1 LQSAAGSSPAPTLPE
16 AQLARIKG
24 KIMHTDKQSLHWAVD
39 KWLAPTPAMPARV
52 VRFCRTTLGRYVC
65 VEALRP
71 TGMLAIIF
79 FRHDDGSWNVFPP
92 QAKRPSMGTGRLAA

>member
-1 LQSAAGSSPAPTLPE
+1 
-16 AQLARIKG
+16 
-24 KIMHTDKQSLHWAVD
+24 MHTDKKSLHWAVD

-52 VRFCRTTLGRYVC
+52 VRFCRSALGRHVC

-92 QAKRPSMGTGRLAA
+92 QAKRPSMGVGRLAA

>member
-1 LQSAAGSSPAPTLPE
+1 MIATE
-16 AQLARIKG
+16 K
-24 KIMHTDKQSLHWAVD
+24 TLHWAVD

-52 VRFCRTTLGRYVC
+52 TRFCRTRDYRRRYVC

-71 TGMLAIIF
+71 GGLLSIFF

-92 QAKRPSMGTGRLAA
+92 AAERPAMNGWRTA

>member
-1 LQSAAGSSPAPTLPE
+1 
-16 AQLARIKG
+16 
-24 KIMHTDKQSLHWAVD
+24 MHTDEKSLRSAVD

-52 VRFCRTTLGRYVC
+52 VRFCVRARYVC

-71 TGMLAIIF
+71 TGVLAIVF

-92 QAKRPSMGTGRLAA
+92 QIKRPSMGVERLAA